1 MSKISKQSKSD
12 HQSSSNTSK
21 VQGMVLPR
29 NLQQLESKQG
39 QSGQIQSAIS
49 GSLIKS
55 LTVLDEFKHGFP
67 SNGLSVASNKW
78 WGSGS
83 PGDFEYINAT
93 ETGRECRPKC
103 EDVADDDSNAKKKAE
118 GEQENSNST
127 LQGASLLTAMRK
139 RALEEGREALKL
151 GVFMSHRA
159 HKIGKKEK
167 SLMRNIFQ
175 SSLPKGW
182 IDD

>member
-1 MSKISKQSKSD
+1 MA
-12 HQSSSNTSK
+12 
-21 VQGMVLPR
+21 LPR
-29 NLQQLESKQG
+29 NSQQQESKQV
-39 QSGQIQSAIS
+39 QSGQIQSVIS

-55 LTVLDEFKHGFP
+55 LTVLDEFKHGYP

-83 PGDFEYINAT
+83 PGDFDYIDAT

-103 EDVADDDSNAKKKAE
+103 EDAADDGSNAEKKPESGK
-118 GEQENSNST
+118 ENSDDSLRGT
-127 LQGASLLTAMRK
+127 SLLTAVRK
-139 RALEEGREALKL
+139 RALEEGQEAIKM
-151 GVFMSHRA
+151 GAFRSHHA

-167 SLMRNIFQ
+167 SLMVNIFQ

-182 IDD
+182 IYD